1 VSWRVATARTEQTAN
16 FLISRRM
23 NLEFL
28 MLRAFTEHPATV
40 GETYLE
46 HLLFAGMFGC
56 RMLAG
61 GAACCIHAVIPFL
74 FTSTGSRTVL
84 NLSAVM
90 VRKRAGQLA
99 KSHGGAAPEYAI

>member
-1 VSWRVATARTEQTAN
+1 
-16 FLISRRM
+16 M
-23 NLEFL
+23 EFL